1 MKIARPRDET
11 FHRQP
16 ILRLVR
22 LEENMSQQNAAAST
36 LGTQLWRNDG
46 GSLPDWLRPMVLGS
60 IEANGTFL
68 IASPLGHQRVHRGYV
83 VVEQCGDV
91 YAWPAEEVDE
101 RVAEMKERSIAASK
115 PVNMVGPGKSLKTA
129 IPSRKRQ
136 RGKQETKRARTY
148 PPVRGVPPSIEW
160 VSVDDLRVDGDYQR
174 SIENEP
180 SRRLVAS
187 IAAHWDWRLCMP
199 LAVSRR
205 VDGRYVIDGQHRLAA
220 ARMRKDIIHLPC
232 SIGTYDGVADEAAM
246 FVAANRA
253 RRAINRLDDFHAA
266 LVAGDEDAL
275 EINRVVETAGLRVA
289 RQTGSQA
296 WRPGEVAFTSS
307 VAAVMGRNGEELV
320 IDALSA
326 IAEAFQGQVLT
337 NGASVFLG
345 LTRIMASPPEGLDR
359 KRLLRSLAA
368 FDMRGWGSFVQ
379 GVKGGDV
386 RAQAMRLAIL
396 EAYNDP
402 ATMQR
407 IAA

>member
-1 MKIARPRDET
+1 
-11 FHRQP
+11 
-16 ILRLVR
+16 
-22 LEENMSQQNAAAST
+22 MSQQIANANAA
-36 LGTQLWRNDG
+36 GTQLWRNDG
-46 GSLPDWLRPMVLGS
+46 GALPDWLRPMVLGS

-101 RVAEMKERSIAASK
+101 RIAEMKERAIAASK
-115 PVNMVGPGKSLKTA
+115 PSNMVGPGKSLKTA

-136 RGKQETKRARTY
+136 RGATATKRPRTY

-160 VSVDDLRVDGDYQR
+160 VSVGDLRVDGDYQR
-174 SIENEP
+174 SIESEP
-180 SRRLVAS
+180 SQRLVAS

-205 VDGRYVIDGQHRLAA
+205 DDGRYVIDGQHRLAA
-220 ARMRKDIIHLPC
+220 AKMRKDIVHLPC

-275 EINRVVETAGLRVA
+275 ETNRVIETAGLRVA
-289 RQTGSQA
+289 RHTGSQA

-307 VAAVMGRNGEELV
+307 VAAVMGRHGEDLV

-326 IAEAFQGQVLT
+326 IAEAFRGQVLS

-345 LTRIMASPPEGLDR
+345 LTRILGTPPEGLDR
-359 KRLLRSLAA
+359 ERLLRSLAA
-368 FDMRGWGSFVQ
+368 FDMKGWGSFVQ

-396 EAYNDP
+396 EAYDDP
-402 ATMQR
+402 ITMQR

>member
-1 MKIARPRDET
+1 
-11 FHRQP
+11 
-16 ILRLVR
+16 
-22 LEENMSQQNAAAST
+22 MSQQNAAAST

-101 RVAEMKERSIAASK
+101 RVAEMKERAIAASK

-136 RGKQETKRARTY
+136 RGKTETKRPRTY
-148 PPVRGVPPSIEW
+148 PPARGTPPSIEW
-160 VSVDDLRVDGDYQR
+160 VSIEDLSVDGDYQR
-174 SIENEP
+174 SIANDS
-180 SRRLVAS
+180 SRRLIAS

-205 VDGRYVIDGQHRLAA
+205 IDGRYVIDGQHRLAA
-220 ARMRKDIIHLPC
+220 ARMRRDIPHLPC
-232 SIGTYDGVADEAAM
+232 CIATYDGVADEAAM

-275 EINRVVETAGLRVA
+275 EINRVIEAAGLRVA
-289 RQTGSQA
+289 RQTRSQA
-296 WRPGEVAFTSS
+296 WLPGEVAFTGSITS
-307 VAAVMGRNGEELV
+307 VMGRYGEDLV
-320 IDALSA
+320 LEALSA
-326 IAEAFQGQVLT
+326 MAEAFKGQVLS
-337 NGASVFLG
+337 NGASIFLG
-345 LTRIMASPPEGLDR
+345 LTKIMVSPPEGLER
-359 KRLLRSLAA
+359 HRLLRSLYA
-368 FDMRGWGSFVQ
+368 FDMKGWSSFVQ
-379 GVKGGDV
+379 GTKGGDG
-386 RAQAMRLAIL
+386 RAQAMRIAIL